1 MIIIK
6 RILLFIFAT
15 ILVTCIY
22 LIPPTI
28 TSVYNYKSL
37 TGYETSDIDSLKK
50 KYANNEVVAKLY
62 IASLNID
69 IPVMQHDDNKYYL
82 KHDVYGNIDKYG
94 SIFLDYRNNVEL
106 DRKLI
111 IFGHNSNKE
120 DTTFK
125 KLEKYLNKNFYEEKT
140 NRIIVLKTSNKKAKY
155 EIKSVYIENSDFQHM
170 KLNFTKKDWIKHVNF
185 LNDSSFYKNAKIS
198 YEDSLLVLQTC
209 YYKPKNSYLLLV
221 ATKIEEEYL

>member
-1 MIIIK
+1 M
-6 RILLFIFAT
+6 
-15 ILVTCIY
+15 ILVICIY

-28 TSVYNYKSL
+28 TSMYNYKNL
-37 TGYETSDIDSLKK
+37 TSYEVSDIEALKK
-50 KYANNEVVAKLY
+50 IYANNEVVAKLY

-69 IPVMQHDDNKYYL
+69 IPVMQHNDNKYYL
-82 KHDVYGNIDKYG
+82 NHDVYGNIDKFG

-120 DTTFK
+120 DTIFK
-125 KLEKYLNKNFYEEKT
+125 RLEKYLNKDFYEEKV
-140 NRIIVLKTSNKKAKY
+140 NRIIILNTNNK
-155 EIKSVYIENSDFQHM
+155 KSVYIEESDFQHM

-185 LNDSSFYKNAKIS
+185 LNDSSFYKNTEID

-209 YYKPKNSYLLLV
+209 YYKPKNSYLILV
-221 ATKIEEEYL
+221 AAKTEEEYL

>member
-1 MIIIK
+1 M
-6 RILLFIFAT
+6 
-15 ILVTCIY
+15 ILVICIY
-22 LIPPTI
+22 LMPPTI
-28 TSVYNYKSL
+28 TSMYNYKNL
-37 TGYETSDIDSLKK
+37 TSYEVSDIEALKK
-50 KYANNEVVAKLY
+50 IYANNEVVAKLY

-82 KHDVYGNIDKYG
+82 NHDVYGNIDKFG

-120 DTTFK
+120 DTLFK
-125 KLEKYLNKNFYEEKT
+125 RLEKYLNKDFYKEKT
-140 NRIIVLKTSNKKAKY
+140 NRIIILKTNNKKTKY
-155 EIKSVYIENSDFQHM
+155 EVKSVYIEESDFQHM

-185 LNDSSFYKNAKIS
+185 LNDSSFYKNTEID

-209 YYKPKNSYLLLV
+209 YYKPKNSYLILV
-221 ATKIEEEYL
+221 AAKTEEEYL